1 MRPIQK
7 SSSTTGILNK
17 STESGKF
24 TCDDLCGESESY
36 WASVI
41 WGYLARIKCANIVP
55 GWLWMGLSEPRTW
68 LIVSGFPEVVDRQTS
83 DTSWC
88 SCYKNI
94 VYKHIK
100 TLKKGK
106 FWVCFSRASRYE
118 PHSLRDWKVIISV
131 HLYVVHFV
139 TDLHFCQKRL
149 FLCFQRLICPF

>member
-1 MRPIQK
+1 MCPIQK

-41 WGYLARIKCANIVP
+41 WGYLAHIKCANIVP

-88 SCYKNI
+88 RVIRILCTSILKRSRKVNSRSVLVGHLAMSLI
-94 VYKHIK
+94 VWE
-100 TLKKGK
+100 TERS
-106 FWVCFSRASRYE
+106 W
-118 PHSLRDWKVIISV
+118 
-131 HLYVVHFV
+131 
-139 TDLHFCQKRL
+139 
-149 FLCFQRLICPF
+149 FLCICMLFISLQIFAFAKSDFSCVSSD